1 VCFFRKSL
9 KITKYID
16 ITFKSFEHLDL
27 SVAFGNFNTRMVL
40 VYRPPLSKKNNLTP
54 TTFFTE
60 FSDLIEDLTVFDKP
74 FFIAGD
80 FNLHI
85 DNKSNPDT
93 VKFLN
98 ILDSTNMIQMGPT
111 HR

>member
-1 VCFFRKSL
+1 
-9 KITKYID
+9 
-16 ITFKSFEHLDL
+16 
-27 SVAFGNFNTRMVL
+27 MVL
-40 VYRPPLSKKNNLTP
+40 VYRPPPSKKNNLTP

-60 FSDLIEDLTVFDKP
+60 FSDLIEDLTVSNKP

-93 VKFLN
+93 VTFLN
-98 ILDSTNMIQMGPT
+98 ILDSTNMIQVSGPT
-111 HR
+111 HRRGHTSDLIISQLA